1 MDSLD
6 IKNSIV
12 LNPDDLPPQI
22 KEIFS
27 RLEPGD
33 KLTITSAVVTLV
45 ENGEKVVHFALNE
58 GDSVSIKD
66 PSLPDDAPPVTFE
79 MGEDDEPAGETED
92 DEKGEGEG
100 EPAEAPEGGA
110 AVEAIKSANAEPDEP
125 EEATPGK

>member
-1 MDSLD
+1 MDSTD
-6 IKNSIV
+6 IRNSLV
-12 LNPDDLPPQI
+12 LSPDDLPPQV
-22 KEIFS
+22 KEILS

-79 MGEDDEPAGETED
+79 MGEADEPSGETED
-92 DEKGEGEG
+92 EEKGEGEG
-100 EPAEAPEGGA
+100 EPEAPEGGA
-110 AVEAIKSANAEPDEP
+110 AVEAIKSANAPDE
-125 EEATPGK
+125 EEAAPGK